1 MPVPFAERFAR
12 HTSEARLLAVV
23 AGSPAPDHVSS
34 CAPCQ
39 ARLAELHAWTAG
51 VAAEAGALAD
61 EAFTAERLADQK
73 NEILRRLENAGRS
86 ARVIAFP
93 VGSPAPAR
101 RHGGQVLRWA
111 AAAAVAGVM
120 VGIGSMRLLDLRT
133 SDAPVAVAQRTE
145 TPTAPADAVEP
156 VSAIGSLDEAALLD
170 AAYDRVAID
179 ALQTIDDMTP
189 RARDITLAS
198 MPRSR
203 R

>member
-1 MPVPFAERFAR
+1 MPFAERFGR
-12 HTSEARLLAVV
+12 HTTDAGLLAIV
-23 AGSPAPDHVSS
+23 AGSPAPAHVSS

-39 ARLAELHAWTAG
+39 ARLAELRAWTAG

-61 EAFTAERLADQK
+61 EAFTAERLAEQK
-73 NEILRRLENAGRS
+73 KEILRRLETAGRS

-93 VGSPAPAR
+93 LGAPAPAR
-101 RHGGQVLRWA
+101 RHAHPALRWA

-133 SDAPVAVAQRTE
+133 SEAPVPVAQGAD
-145 TPTAPADAVEP
+145 TPLTAPGAVETA
-156 VSAIGSLDEAALLD
+156 SSSGSLDEAALLD
-170 AAYDRVAID
+170 AAYERVAID

-189 RARDITLAS
+189 RARDIALAS